1 MESSKVLKGFRAKRL
16 LSQDDLA
23 NKINVSRQMYNI
35 YENNLLK
42 CEFDLV
48 FKILNAIAVDETELL
63 QFLNALKQ
71 DYMSYDGN

>member
-71 DYMSYDGN
+71 DYMSYNGN